1 MGSCPLMNGGEHEA
15 VQENDEP
22 KQDLKP
28 ESETDFFSTMAADGY
43 SFEINGEGEVTAM
56 ILRADGKDIAIQRIQ
71 QRGARQVRGR

>member
-1 MGSCPLMNGGEHEA
+1 MNGGEHEA

-22 KQDLKP
+22 KQDLRP
-28 ESETDFFSTMAADGY
+28 ESETDFFATMAEDGY

>member
-1 MGSCPLMNGGEHEA
+1 M
-15 VQENDEP
+15 QENDEP

-71 QRGARQVRGR
+71 QRGARQARGR